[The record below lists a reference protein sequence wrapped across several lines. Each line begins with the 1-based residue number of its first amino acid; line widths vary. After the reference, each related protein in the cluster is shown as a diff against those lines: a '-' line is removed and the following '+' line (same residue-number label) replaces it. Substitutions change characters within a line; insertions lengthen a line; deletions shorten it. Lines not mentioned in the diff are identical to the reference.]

1 MAAETPAAKRSDSP
15 DAEESAT
22 GSASTN
28 ATSLVVESDRQLLI
42 ERTFN
47 GPPHLVFAAWT
58 KADLVRQW
66 WAPKSHG
73 VTLSECTADVRVGG
87 KYRYVMR
94 MRDGSEVGFSGE
106 YTELSPPSRLVYTQ
120 CFEPMAEAGFVTITV
135 TFAPLPGGKTRLSSR
150 ELYPSKEA
158 LDAALA
164 SGMEHGMRE
173 TLDQLD
179 ALLPSLP
186 AE

>member
-1 MAAETPAAKRSDSP
+1 MPAEPHAEKRD
-15 DAEESAT
+15 ESIN
-22 GSASTN
+22 ASINASGN
-28 ATSLVVESDRQLLI
+28 ATSMVIESDRQILI

-47 GPPHLVFAAWT
+47 GPPPLVFAAWT
-58 KADLVRQW
+58 RADLVRQW
-66 WAPKSHG
+66 WAPRSHG

-94 MRDGSEVGFSGE
+94 LRDGSEVGFSGE
-106 YTELSPPSRLVYTQ
+106 YLELSPPARLVYTQ
-120 CFEPMAEAGFVTITV
+120 CFEPMAAAGFVTVTV
-135 TFAPLPGGKTRLSSR
+135 TFEALPGGKTRLSSR

-158 LDAALA
+158 LDAALS

-173 TLDQLD
+173 TMDQLD
-179 ALLPSLP
+179 ALLPTLA